1 MSLRVALRALLSLR
15 RTKLVAAATPAAA
28 LALGLNPLTDHVGY
42 GACLVLALLGS
53 LSAAALGAG
62 LPVALR
68 ARGDRVSPGALVA
81 AVSLAGV
88 VPVVVA
94 LSLLLVRALVVPP
107 CAAGHGA
114 LTALLVA
121 LPGPLLASL
130 LGASL
135 GASLQRRG
143 AATAIALALVPTF
156 VVWSLARFYSS
167 PTIFAYDPF
176 YGFFPGAIYD
186 EDVPLGATLLS
197 YRAGTAGWILAAL
210 SLLHAGWEGA
220 ALSRTAWR
228 SRGRWC
234 VTMALGVVA
243 GLGVFV
249 AGPALGHRHSARD
262 LEEALGASAWSAR
275 CVVRYDRSIP
285 PRQAQLTAADCDVRV
300 AQLEDFY
307 GVRAPR
313 RITVFLF
320 ADAAQKQALMGAAH
334 TYIAKPWRAE
344 VYLQHAPFPHPVL
357 KHELAH
363 AVAGAMAPGP
373 FQVTVR
379 GRLLPVPGLIEGA
392 AVAAAWEG
400 DGDATPHEWSRAML
414 EAGITPRVASL
425 NSLSFFASGSST
437 AYTAAGSFCRWLH
450 DAHGAARFRAVY
462 ASGAFSAVYGRDL
475 AALERAWHAYLRT
488 VPVDAAVVAR
498 ARARFFRGSIFGRR
512 CPFDLEALERRAV
525 EDLAASSLVAA
536 EQGFRSLLRQ
546 DPSSLRARVALA
558 VTLARRGDD
567 ASARGLVDETARVA
581 GPAAAQRV
589 RTALADA
596 LWRWG
601 DPASA
606 RRAMEALDPRLMG
619 DDEARTH
626 ALKRAALAQGG
637 AFARVLQTLLVGERE
652 LDPSPAAALALAAR
666 AELQSPDL
674 RYLVARQLV
683 QHERFADAV
692 ALLGGE
698 GLRDARVRAEAL
710 RLRGVALFHLRR
722 WEESVT
728 AFAALRDDPTRPT
741 GTRDDAADWVDR
753 IRRTRGVP

>member
-15 RTKLVAAATPAAA
+15 RTKLVAAATPAAT

-53 LSAAALGAG
+53 LSGAALGAG

-68 ARGDRVSPGALVA
+68 ARDERVSPGALVA
-81 AVSLAGV
+81 AVSLAGLG
-88 VPVVVA
+88 PVVVA

-107 CAAGHGA
+107 CAPGHGA
-114 LTALLVA
+114 LAALLVA

-135 GASLQRRG
+135 GASLPRRG
-143 AATAIALALVPTF
+143 AAAAIALALVPTF
-156 VVWSLARFYSS
+156 VVWSLARFYTS

-234 VTMALGVVA
+234 ATMALGVVA
-243 GLGVFV
+243 GLGVFF

-275 CVVRYDRSIP
+275 CVVRHDRSIP
-285 PRQAQLTAADCDVRV
+285 PRQARLTAADCDVRV
-300 AQLEDFY
+300 AQLEGFY

-373 FQVTVR
+373 FQVTAR

-462 ASGAFSAVYGRDL
+462 ASGDFSAVYGRDL
-475 AALERAWHAYLRT
+475 ATLERAWHAYLRT

-512 CPFDLEALERRAV
+512 CPFDLEALERRAL
-525 EDLAASSLVAA
+525 EDLAASSLAAA

-567 ASARGLVDETARVA
+567 AGAVGLVDETARVA

-601 DPASA
+601 DPAAA

-666 AELQSPDL
+666 SELQSPDL

-722 WEESVT
+722 WDESAS

-741 GTRDDAADWVDR
+741 GTRDEAADWVDR

>member
-15 RTKLVAAATPAAA
+15 RAKLAAAATPAAA

-53 LSAAALGAG
+53 LGGAALGAG

-68 ARGDRVSPGALVA
+68 ARGERVSPGALVA
-81 AVSLAGV
+81 AATLAGA
-88 VPVVVA
+88 VPVLAA
-94 LSLLLVRALVVPP
+94 LSWLLLRALVVPP
-107 CAAGHGA
+107 CAAGSGA
-114 LTALLVA
+114 VAVLLVA

-135 GASLQRRG
+135 GASVRRRG
-143 AATAIALALVPTF
+143 AATALALAMVPAF
-156 VVWSLARFYSS
+156 IVWSLARFYTS

-197 YRAGTAGWILAAL
+197 YRVGTLGWILAAA
-210 SLLHAGWEGA
+210 SLLHAAWDGA
-220 ALSRTAWR
+220 ALTRASWR
-228 SRGRWC
+228 ARGRWRA
-234 VTMALGVVA
+234 VMALGVAA
-243 GLGVFV
+243 GLGVFF

-262 LEEALGASAWSAR
+262 LELALGASAWSAR
-275 CVVRYDRSIP
+275 CVVRHDRSIP
-285 PRQAQLTAADCDVRV
+285 PRQARLTATDCDVRV
-300 AQLEDFY
+300 AQLEAFY

-373 FQVTVR
+373 FRVTAR
-379 GRLLPVPGLIEGA
+379 GSLLPVPGLIEGA

-414 EAGITPRVASL
+414 DAGITPRVASL
-425 NSLSFFASGSST
+425 NSLSFFAAGSST

-450 DAHGAARFRAVY
+450 DTHGAARFRAVY
-462 ASGAFSAVYGRDL
+462 ARGDFAAVYGQDL
-475 AALERAWHAYLRT
+475 ASLERAWHAFLRT
-488 VPVDAAVVAR
+488 LPVDAAVVAR
-498 ARARFFRGSIFGRR
+498 ARARFFRGSIFARR
-512 CPFDLEALERRAV
+512 CPFDLEALERRAL
-525 EDLAASSLVAA
+525 EDLSASSLASA
-536 EQGFRSLLRQ
+536 EQGFRGLLRQ

-558 VTLARRGDD
+558 VTLARRGDH
-567 ASARGLVDETARVA
+567 AGAESLVGETTRAA

-589 RTALADA
+589 RAALADA

-601 DPASA
+601 DPAAA
-606 RRAMEALDPRLMG
+606 RRAMEALDLRLMG

-626 ALKRAALAQGG
+626 ALKRVALAEGG
-637 AFARVLQTLLVGERE
+637 DLARVLQALLVGEGE

-666 AELQSPDL
+666 AELQRPEL

-683 QHERFADAV
+683 QHERFADAL
-692 ALLGGE
+692 ALLSTDA
-698 GLRDARVRAEAL
+698 LRDARVRAEAL

-722 WEESVT
+722 WPESEA

-741 GTRDDAADWVDR
+741 GSRDEAADWIDR

>member
-425 NSLSFFASGSST
+425 NSLSFFAAGSST

-626 ALKRAALAQGG
+626 ALKRAALSQGG

-652 LDPSPAAALALAAR
+652 LDPSPSAALALAAR